1 MPRIGRLGKYTCYF
15 LHCQQQK
22 KVFFTCR
29 LLLTQF
35 LRYEIISL
43 GGNMTKTDNILN
55 IIVLLKNT
63 PHQILHKK
71 EVVQAIGKSRSQTYK
86 ILAEFSQ
93 PTDQRPAV
101 FTLVGDRV
109 VLNAEYR

>member
-1 MPRIGRLGKYTCYF
+1 MKI
-15 LHCQQQK
+15 
-22 KVFFTCR
+22 
-29 LLLTQF
+29 
-35 LRYEIISL
+35 
-43 GGNMTKTDNILN
+43 TKTDNILN